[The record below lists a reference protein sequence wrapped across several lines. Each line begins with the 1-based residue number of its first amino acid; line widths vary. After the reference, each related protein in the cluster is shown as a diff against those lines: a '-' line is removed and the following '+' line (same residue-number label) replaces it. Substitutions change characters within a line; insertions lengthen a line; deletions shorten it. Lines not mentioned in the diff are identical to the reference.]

1 MIFKRLSFI
10 LLGFSL
16 LSLNACSDWFDD
28 DTDAEV
34 RSLTINNVVIR
45 IGEKGEIDV
54 DFRFSEDDVFNDNED
69 VVIAI
74 SLPMGVQ
81 YLVGSAEID
90 GFFSDEDVDPFIS
103 TCDDGSSILFF
114 DFDEDDLSDLDDPSG
129 SSDARLEFE
138 VIGVAAD
145 EAGVI
150 EAQADYNSVS
160 AFCGAPLQAQESI
173 LISVVE

>member
-114 DFDEDDLSDLDDPSG
+114 DFDEDLYDQKLQIDILGRIRDEHKFESVEALKNQLLNDKQTSLIMLS
-129 SSDARLEFE
+129 
-138 VIGVAAD
+138 
-145 EAGVI
+145 
-150 EAQADYNSVS
+150 Q
-160 AFCGAPLQAQESI
+160 
-173 LISVVE
+173 